1 MFVLLEKW
9 RGDQIDLSHQK
20 KTTLKS
26 PVLLGLTKYGCHLV
40 FSELL
45 AGRNSLLSKHAGHFF
60 QKCWPPVILST
71 KYAGHSVFSELL
83 TGRNSFTKLCRPFS
97 FSDFI
102 GGLPLIDRLPVMQT
116 LRIFYLAMTLPIAKE
131 SIKKCKESQV
141 IQTKYVFE
149 IFILFLRFKYS

>member
-1 MFVLLEKW
+1 MKRGSNWPLPPEKNYFKKPSLIGVNKIW
-9 RGDQIDLSHQK
+9 LS
-20 KTTLKS
+20 
-26 PVLLGLTKYGCHLV
+26 
-40 FSELL
+40 FSFLRI
-45 AGRNSLLSKHAGHFF
+45 AGGRNSLLSKHAGHFF
-60 QKCWPPVILST
+60 QKCWPPEILST

-102 GGLPLIDRLPVMQT
+102 GGLPVIDRLPVMQT